1 MMLNAKKAEEAL
13 NTYLRLHTFPVALR
27 LVERGEKL
35 PSSYQKLT
43 VRPSPMPICQG
54 ISLVRRYG
62 WKVLLGPAEMTC
74 PLGALAMGFVPPKEA
89 YMSGEA
95 EVPYWVRT
103 KQARAKIAA
112 NLPKLAHGKYE
123 WLIAAPLGQADFE
136 PQLVLVY
143 GNPAQMMR
151 LVQSVIYLT
160 GEPVVSNTLGA
171 VGCGTYIAKALM
183 TGECQMVV
191 CGAGDRIFALT
202 QDDEMVFAV
211 PAGKMEEVLAGLEE
225 THRYGMRYPVS
236 SYLRFSPEL
245 PGTYQELMATLVA
258 TED

>member
-1 MMLNAKKAEEAL
+1 MLDHKKAEEVL

-27 LVERGEKL
+27 LVERGQAL
-35 PSSYQKLT
+35 PGSFPKMKGRSGA
-43 VRPSPMPICQG
+43 MPICQG

-62 WKVLLGPAEMTC
+62 WKVLLGPKEMTC

-112 NLPKLAHGKYE
+112 GLPKLAHGKYE
-123 WLIAAPLGQADFE
+123 WLLAAPLGQADFE
-136 PQLVLVY
+136 PQVVLVY

-171 VGCGTYIAKALM
+171 VGCGTYIAKALI

-202 QDDEMVFAV
+202 QDDEMVFAI
-211 PAGKMEEVLAGLEE
+211 PAGKMEGVLAGLKE

-245 PGTYQELMATLVA
+245 PDTYKDLLATLA
-258 TED
+258 TQED